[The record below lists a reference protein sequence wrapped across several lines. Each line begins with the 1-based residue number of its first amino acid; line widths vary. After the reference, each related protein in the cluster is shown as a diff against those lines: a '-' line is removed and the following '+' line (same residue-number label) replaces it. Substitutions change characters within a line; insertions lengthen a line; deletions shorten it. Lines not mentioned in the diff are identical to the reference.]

1 MEILSQAYDVA
12 DGRAK
17 EVDAQAKIP
26 GHAWGYL
33 HYWLSMT
40 MVRMLVDYLPLDI
53 CQESK

>member
-26 GHAWGYL
+26 GHAWG
-33 HYWLSMT
+33 
-40 MVRMLVDYLPLDI
+40 
-53 CQESK
+53 